1 MLLKDNLSQLVH
13 LKWNLMV
20 NTYTV
25 FAARIQ
31 GAIIQVFSKQIDSR
45 YEYEKLYF
53 SSRVNLSALQ
63 VMLLSTGALHS
74 NKLKYTKVEY

>member
-1 MLLKDNLSQLVH
+1 MCLS
-13 LKWNLMV
+13 WNE
-20 NTYTV
+20 
-25 FAARIQ
+25 
-31 GAIIQVFSKQIDSR
+31 

-53 SSRVNLSALQ
+53 SRVSVRIGSALQ